1 MADACSQTRD
11 SCVPSREEMLAA
23 LEKRQGKDAV
33 RKLQAT
39 TVAVCGLGGLGSN
52 IAISL
57 ARAGVGKLILID
69 FDRVDVT
76 NLHRQQYKANQVG
89 MPKPEALLANLKEV
103 APYTEFEMH
112 FEKVTADNAVSLLA
126 KADLICEAFDNAE
139 AKAMLVNTVL
149 ENMPE
154 KFLVAAS
161 GMAGYASG
169 NSITTRKVTKRFYVC
184 GDGKSDVN
192 DGIGLIAPR
201 VMLCAAHQ
209 ALTAI
214 RLILGLD

>member
-1 MADACSQTRD
+1 METSVAM
-11 SCVPSREEMLAA
+11 PSREEMLAA
-23 LEKRQGKDAV
+23 LDKRQGADVV
-33 RKLQAT
+33 RKLQAA

-57 ARAGVGKLILID
+57 ARAGVGKLILVD
-69 FDRVDVT
+69 FDCVDVT
-76 NLHRQQYKANQVG
+76 NLHRQQYKASQVG
-89 MPKPEALLANLKEV
+89 LPKPEALLANLKEI
-103 APYTEFEMH
+103 APYTEFEIH
-112 FEKVTADNAVSLLA
+112 FEKVTEENVLSLLA
-126 KADLICEAFDNAE
+126 HADVVCEAFDNAE
-139 AKAMLVNTVL
+139 AKAMLVNAVL

-169 NSITTRKVTKRFYVC
+169 NEIATRKVTKRFYVC

-214 RLILGLD
+214 RLILGLE